1 MKMVVETWVVAVDI
15 CEEKSLFIN
24 QDLLRD

>member
-1 MKMVVETWVVAVDI
+1 MKMVVETWVVVVDI
-15 CEEKSLFIN
+15 CEENSLFID